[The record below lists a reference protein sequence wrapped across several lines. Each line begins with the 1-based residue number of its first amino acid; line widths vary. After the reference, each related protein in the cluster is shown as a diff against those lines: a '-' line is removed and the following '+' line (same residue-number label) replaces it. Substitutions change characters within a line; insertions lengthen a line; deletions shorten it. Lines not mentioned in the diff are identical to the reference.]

1 MHFRFFKSNNE
12 MERIE
17 GSFETT
23 HRTKTLSK
31 QREDL
36 SHLMASARWQIGEDM
51 VLK

>member
-1 MHFRFFKSNNE
+1 MRFRFFKINNE

-31 QREDL
+31 QR
-36 SHLMASARWQIGEDM
+36 SYGICSMADRGRHGVKVIN
-51 VLK
+51 L